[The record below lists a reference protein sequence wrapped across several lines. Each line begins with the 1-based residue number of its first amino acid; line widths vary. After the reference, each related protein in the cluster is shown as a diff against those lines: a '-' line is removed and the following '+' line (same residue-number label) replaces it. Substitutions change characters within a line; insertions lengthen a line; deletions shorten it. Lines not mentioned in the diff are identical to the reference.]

1 MTEAEAWD
9 SLAEHLK
16 QKNYTGVL
24 VLADWFQENG
34 EEAVAVYLRWAN
46 KRHRLPEWDDSFGAD
61 YWYFWCTET
70 DDTFRRLPMYFALN
84 VVEEANKLQHQRE
97 WYSD

>member
-24 VLADWFQENG
+24 VLADWFQENEK
-34 EEAVAVYLRWAN
+34 EEVAVYLRWAN
-46 KRHRLPEWDDSFGAD
+46 KKHRLPEWGLEFGVN
-61 YWYFWCTET
+61 YWYFWNTIR
-70 DDTFRRLPMYFALN
+70 DDTFRRLPMYFTLN
-84 VVEEANKLQHQRE
+84 VEEEANNLKGQRE